1 MKAVF
6 VTTEPNDVAN
16 VIAAWDFW
24 NVKSTRITFDYR
36 KPIDDDDII
45 ERAGAACPNVIFYIG
60 GVGGPRTKARMKP
73 LRRKGRTRESPVG
86 MHLPSILT
94 LKTLRGIA
102 PSINL
107 IFDGGDKPWHEL
119 IEEYRQQ
126 ECFNLQVNID
136 GRKDCPADFN
146 TTAPVNTSF
155 FGGKGPERDI
165 FCGISGGMG
174 DGDKRT
180 NIIKPLLAEG
190 LIKMRS
196 RDCVGDGYPEH
207 VTFMR
212 RCQIIINTSFT
223 GSGKTHH
230 VKQRVFETGFAGAAL
245 LEDIES
251 PTRDWIPPEYF
262 FSYEDARFSHRSPSA
277 VIRGL
282 NTEQVAEKAG
292 LFQEYVRAHYTPQQV
307 YGGML
312 DRL

>member
-36 KPIDDDDII
+36 EPIDGDDIV
-45 ERAGAACPNVIFYIG
+45 ERASAVRPDVIFYIG
-60 GVGGPRTKARMKP
+60 GCGGFI
-73 LRRKGRTRESPVG
+73 
-86 MHLPSILT
+86 HLPSF
-94 LKTLRGIA
+94 KTLRELREVS

-107 IFDGGDKPWHEL
+107 IFDGGDEPWHEM
-119 IEEYRQQ
+119 IEDYRRAK
-126 ECFNLQVNID
+126 CFDLQVNID
-136 GRKDCPADFN
+136 GRKDCPADLN

-155 FGGKGPERDI
+155 FDGKGPEKDI
-165 FCGISGGMG
+165 FCGISGNISE
-174 DGDKRT
+174 GDKRT
-180 NIIKPLLAEG
+180 NIIKPLLAKG
-190 LIKMRS
+190 LIKMRL
-196 RDCVGDGYPEH
+196 RDQVGDGYPEH
-207 VTFMR
+207 VAFMR
-212 RCQIIINTSFT
+212 RCQMIINTSFT

-251 PTRDWIPPEYF
+251 PTYHWIPSEYF
-262 FSYEDARFSHRSPSA
+262 FTYEDARFSHRSPSA

-282 NTEQVAEKAG
+282 NTGEVAEKAG
-292 LFQEYVRAHYTPQQV
+292 LLQGYVRAHYTPQQV

>member
-36 KPIDDDDII
+36 EPIDGDDIV
-45 ERAGAACPNVIFYIG
+45 ERASAVRPDVIFYIG
-60 GVGGPRTKARMKP
+60 GVGSK
-73 LRRKGRTRESPVG
+73 EIY
-86 MHLPSILT
+86 LPSF
-94 LKTLRGIA
+94 KTLRELKELA

-107 IFDGGDKPWHEL
+107 IFDGGDEPWHEM
-119 IEEYRQQ
+119 IEDYRR
-126 ECFNLQVNID
+126 EKCFDLQVNID

-155 FGGKGPERDI
+155 FDGKGPEKDI
-165 FCGISGGMG
+165 FCGISGNIGEG
-174 DGDKRT
+174 DRRT
-180 NIIKPLLAEG
+180 NIIKPLLAKG
-190 LIKMRS
+190 LIKMRL
-196 RDCVGDGYPEH
+196 RDSVGDGYSEH
-207 VTFMR
+207 VAFMR

-245 LEDIES
+245 LEDIQS
-251 PTRDWIPPEYF
+251 PTRDWVPSEYF

-277 VIRGL
+277 IIKGL
-282 NTEQVAEKAG
+282 NTGEVVEKAG

>member
-6 VTTEPNDVAN
+6 VTTEPNDVTN

-36 KPIDDDDII
+36 EPIDGDDIV
-45 ERAGAACPNVIFYIG
+45 ERTSAVCPDVIFYIG
-60 GVGGPRTKARMKP
+60 GAG
-73 LRRKGRTRESPVG
+73 SP
-86 MHLPSILT
+86 MHLPSIAT
-94 LKTLRGIA
+94 LKTLREIA

-107 IFDGGDKPWHEL
+107 IFDGGDKPWHAL
-119 IEEYRQQ
+119 IKKYRQQ
-126 ECFNLQVNID
+126 ECFDLQVNID

-155 FGGKGPERDI
+155 FNGEGPEKDI
-165 FCGISGGMG
+165 FCGISGNISE
-174 DGDKRT
+174 GDKRT

-190 LIKMRS
+190 LIEMRL
-196 RDCVGDGYPEH
+196 RDQVGDGYPEH

-212 RCQIIINTSFT
+212 RCQMIINTSFT

-245 LEDIES
+245 LEDIEA
-251 PTRDWIPPEYF
+251 PTRDWIPSEYF
-262 FSYEDARFSHRSPSA
+262 FTYEDARFSHRNPSA

-282 NTEQVAEKAG
+282 NTEEVAEKAG
-292 LFQEYVRAHYTPQQV
+292 LLQEYVRDHYTPQQV
-307 YGGML
+307 YEGML
-312 DRL
+312 ERL

>member
-6 VTTEPNDVAN
+6 VTTEPDDVTN

-36 KPIDDDDII
+36 EPIDGDDIV
-45 ERAGAACPNVIFYIG
+45 ERVSAACPDVIFYIG
-60 GVGGPRTKARMKP
+60 GVGG
-73 LRRKGRTRESPVG
+73 EIY
-86 MHLPSILT
+86 LPSF
-94 LKTLRGIA
+94 KTLRELKEMA

-107 IFDGGDKPWHEL
+107 IFDGGDEPWHAM
-119 IEEYRQQ
+119 IEDYRR
-126 ECFNLQVNID
+126 EKCFDLQVNID

-146 TTAPVNTSF
+146 TTAPVNPSF
-155 FGGKGPERDI
+155 FDGKGPEKDI
-165 FCGISGGMG
+165 FCGISGALSE
-174 DGDKRT
+174 GDKRT
-180 NIIKPLLAEG
+180 NIIRPLLAEG
-190 LIKMRS
+190 LIKMRL
-196 RDCVGDGYPEH
+196 RDSVEDGFSEH

-212 RCQIIINTSFT
+212 RCQMIINTSFT

-262 FSYEDARFSHRSPSA
+262 FTYEDARFSPTRPSE
-277 VIRGL
+277 VIKNL
-282 NTEQVAEKAG
+282 NTEEVTEKAG
-292 LFQEYVRAHYTPQQV
+292 LFQEYVRTHYTPQQV

-312 DRL
+312 DLL

>member
-6 VTTEPNDVAN
+6 VTTEPDDVTN
-16 VIAAWDFW
+16 VIAAWNFW

-36 KPIDDDDII
+36 EPIDGDSIV
-45 ERAGAACPNVIFYIG
+45 ERASDACPDVIFYIG
-60 GVGGPRTKARMKP
+60 GVGG
-73 LRRKGRTRESPVG
+73 EIY
-86 MHLPSILT
+86 LPSF
-94 LKTLRGIA
+94 KTLRELKEIA

-107 IFDGGDKPWHEL
+107 IFDGGDEPWHAM
-119 IEEYRQQ
+119 IEDYRR
-126 ECFNLQVNID
+126 EKCFDLQVNID

-155 FGGKGPERDI
+155 FNGEGPERDI
-165 FCGISGGMG
+165 FCGISGALSE
-174 DGDKRT
+174 GDKRT
-180 NIIKPLLAEG
+180 NIIRPLLAKG
-190 LIKMRS
+190 LIKMRL
-196 RDCVGDGYPEH
+196 RDIAVDGYSEH

-251 PTRDWIPPEYF
+251 PARYWIPPEYF
-262 FSYEDARFSHRSPSA
+262 FTYEDARFSPTSPSE
-277 VIRGL
+277 VIKNL
-282 NTEQVAEKAG
+282 NTEEVAEKAG